1 MGWLDHMAT
10 LVFVFKET
18 SLLFSIVAVL
28 IYIPTNS
35 ARGSLF
41 STSSLAFIVCRPI
54 TMAILIGMKWYLIV
68 VLICIILNDAEHLLM
83 CLLAICMSSLEKCL
97 CRSSTHFLIELFS
110 LFLILFVSVCIF
122 WFVCIFL
129 VYFVTVCIFWRLS
142 LCWLLHLQILSPILR
157 VLFSFY
163 LWLPLLCKSF

>member
-1 MGWLDHMAT
+1 MCVFKLELSPFPYIHPGMGWLDHMAT
-10 LVFVFKET
+10 LFFVFKET

-97 CRSSTHFLIELFS
+97 FRSSYKGTQRRQWHPTPVLLPGKSHGWRS
-110 LFLILFVSVCIF
+110 LVGC
-122 WFVCIFL
+122 
-129 VYFVTVCIFWRLS
+129 
-142 LCWLLHLQILSPILR
+142 SPR
-157 VLFSFY
+157 GR
-163 LWLPLLCKSF
+163 